1 MEMWK
6 KRRLVVA
13 GVAISMLTGG
23 AAWAVAEGGR
33 SGAATPSTA
42 AGAEGMALD
51 SFLAGQPNGD
61 ATGAPGSRW
70 GGPHPI
76 LEHLS
81 NAVLTVQIEGT
92 THHVRI
98 DHGIVQSVS
107 AQSIVLKE
115 LDGETVTVP
124 VDTSTKVYVNR
135 RGASIT
141 DVEAGYVAFTA
152 REAGQPARGVRA
164 FDGSMAPPAPRPA
177 QSAPG
182 PTAAPTGQ

>member
-1 MEMWK
+1 
-6 KRRLVVA
+6 
-13 GVAISMLTGG
+13 
-23 AAWAVAEGGR
+23 
-33 SGAATPSTA
+33 
-42 AGAEGMALD
+42 MALD

-152 REAGQPARGVRA
+152 REAGQPARPNRRRA
-164 FDGSMAPPAPRPA
+164 RRPPLPVSRGRR
-177 QSAPG
+177 SR
-182 PTAAPTGQ
+182 